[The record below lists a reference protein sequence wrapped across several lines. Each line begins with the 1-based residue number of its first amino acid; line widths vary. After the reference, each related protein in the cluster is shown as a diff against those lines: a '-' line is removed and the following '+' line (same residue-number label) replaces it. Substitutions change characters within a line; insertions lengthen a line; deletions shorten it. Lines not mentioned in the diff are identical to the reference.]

1 MSKGAPKIARQHVPG
16 SEKQP
21 KIPVDQPPIFSFYS
35 YVSELFSFVRSV
47 NSGETR
53 RPIQMSSVTFFL
65 TNIGHLSVAKVTKR
79 YSETRIPQIYKVGN
93 RKSNVTDLVLKKP
106 HHIK

>member
-1 MSKGAPKIARQHVPG
+1 MQDNMFLGLKNNQKYQLTNRP
-16 SEKQP
+16 
-21 KIPVDQPPIFSFYS
+21 FSLFYS

-47 NSGETR
+47 NSGETQ
-53 RPIQMSSVTFFL
+53 RPIQLSSVTLFL

-79 YSETRIPQIYKVGN
+79 YSETRIPQKYKAGN

-106 HHIK
+106 HDIK

>member
-1 MSKGAPKIARQHVPG
+1 MQDNMFLGLKNNQKYQLTNRP
-16 SEKQP
+16 
-21 KIPVDQPPIFSFYS
+21 FSLFYS

-47 NSGETR
+47 NSGETQ
-53 RPIQMSSVTFFL
+53 RPIQLSSVTLFL

-79 YSETRIPQIYKVGN
+79 YSETRIPQKYKAGN

-106 HHIK
+106 QDIK